1 MKKASQSQIA
11 YEYFKEMIINREL
24 LPGQQIVET
33 SFAEKLG
40 ISRTPMREAI
50 RALEKDGLVNI
61 IPNKGTYIV
70 HFGKEEIIM
79 GLEVAEALEGMV
91 AFLVAERVIK
101 DELTKDDFVPIE
113 DLIQEMDEYLD
124 QEDYKEW
131 SVRDEELHDSLAELS
146 GNTILIDALKRIKMQ
161 LNSVLWFVTPIHIDK
176 NVSNECHKRIFDAI
190 KKGDMYKARAEA
202 QDHRFTVR
210 NELLK
215 IF

>member
-24 LPGQQIVET
+24 LPGQQIVES

-50 RALEKDGLVNI
+50 RALEKDGLVHI

-70 HFGKEEIIM
+70 HFGQDEIIM
-79 GLEVAEALEGMV
+79 GLEVAEALEGMI
-91 AFLVAERVIK
+91 AFLVAERVVK
-101 DELTKDDFVPIE
+101 DELTEDDFTPIE
-113 DLIQEMDEYLD
+113 DIIQEMDDYLD
-124 QEDYKEW
+124 QGDYKEW
-131 SVRDEELHDSLAELS
+131 SVRDEELHVSLAELS
-146 GNTILIDALKRIKMQ
+146 GNTILIEAFKKINMQ
-161 LNSVLWFVTPIHIDK
+161 LNSVLWFVTSIHIDK
-176 NVSNECHKRIFDAI
+176 SVSNECHKKIFDAI
-190 KKGDMYKARAEA
+190 KKGDMYKARVEA
-202 QDHRFTVR
+202 QDHRFKVR